1 MGFIDYLQAPGTLNA
16 LRTQLLEHVVLALT
30 VVVAGVL
37 ISVTLGVLA
46 HRVPALREL
55 ILNTSSVLLTIP
67 SLALFALLLPV
78 VGIGFAPA
86 AVGLTLYSFLPIVR
100 NTVSGLQSV
109 DSAVVESA
117 RGMGMSASGRLLKIE
132 LPNAWPVILAGIRVA
147 TQLIIG
153 IAATA
158 ALVGGPG
165 LGQEIFRGIR
175 SIGSVGALN
184 SLIAGTLGI
193 VLVAAAFDL
202 VYVAIGRLTIPKGIR

>member
-1 MGFIDYLQAPGTLNA
+1 MGFIDYLQAPGTLDA
-16 LRTQLLEHVVLALT
+16 LRSQLLEHVVLALT

-37 ISVTLGVLA
+37 ISVTLGVVA

-67 SLALFALLLPV
+67 SLALFALLLPI

-109 DSAVVESA
+109 DSAIVDSA

-147 TQLIIG
+147 TQLIVG

-165 LGQEIFRGIR
+165 LGREIFRGIR

-184 SLIAGTLGI
+184 SLIAGTVGI